1 MVVRVL
7 VLPIWN
13 PTHPPIKLLQG
24 QFLYLRYSIYFY
36 SVRVQKRKKQKQ
48 PQIPRKELAIS
59 ECWFP
64 PFCELAYFSFR
75 EKSCHDKSIKGEG
88 ARLPGDMFVCVCV
101 METLGFFVLTDF
113 PLPSRVEWDGI
124 HTRSFVANVSMCRY
138 ICRAMNDKGGKFFLD
153 ES

>member
-7 VLPIWN
+7 TTDMEP
-13 PTHPPIKLLQG
+13 HPPPTSSPRAVSIPYVFYLL
-24 QFLYLRYSIYFY
+24 LLRT
-36 SVRVQKRKKQKQ
+36 RTERKKQKQ